1 MQERYLDLE
10 GKYRDLLEKVKQRG
24 SEHER
29 LKAEIKNYQKTH
41 ERDTLEIERLRCII
55 GLVKKKSVSIQVEE
69 DQLDSSFPRGSRL
82 NKFDLSTDDETKLR
96 NSGEKVQVF
105 DKISPYKQMSRQREE
120 MCDHK

>member
-1 MQERYLDLE
+1 LQERYLDLE
-10 GKYRDLLEKVKQRG
+10 SKYRDLLEKVKQRG

-82 NKFDLSTDDETKLR
+82 NKFDLSTDD
-96 NSGEKVQVF
+96 
-105 DKISPYKQMSRQREE
+105 
-120 MCDHK
+120 